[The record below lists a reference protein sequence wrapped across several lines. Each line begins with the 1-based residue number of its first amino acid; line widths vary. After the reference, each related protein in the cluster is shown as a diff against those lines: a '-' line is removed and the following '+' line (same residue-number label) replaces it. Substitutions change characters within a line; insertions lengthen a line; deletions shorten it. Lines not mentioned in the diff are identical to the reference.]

1 MRDLK
6 GQNVQWPTTSDH
18 NSSINWLSQKVV
30 KFLGNWFYYP
40 CRHEFNRKSA
50 RSHIAIICLLQSLIF
65 LSFHFFFAKFGTSY
79 TANSKLFI
87 NIFPARCKNICNV
100 HIFRLLSND
109 IQANQRRVFLPSFQE
124 EPSKIPHNRKLQR
137 KRFNSSFESLAQG
150 TQCLTSFRT
159 QRSSTFYDFA
169 RFARTDSLR
178 HGKSNTNDWL
188 SLISGYV
195 TE

>member
-1 MRDLK
+1 MII
-6 GQNVQWPTTSDH
+6 QNYMVIPSHRRSTTFFFYKVTPFIQEWGIWRASISSDQPLRIIIP
-18 NSSINWLSQKVV
+18 SWAWKAINWLSQKVI

-65 LSFHFFFAKFGTSY
+65 LSFHFFFAKFGTTY

-109 IQANQRRVFLPSFQE
+109 IL
-124 EPSKIPHNRKLQR
+124 SKSAKSI
-137 KRFNSSFESLAQG
+137 
-150 TQCLTSFRT
+150 
-159 QRSSTFYDFA
+159 STLF
-169 RFARTDSLR
+169 SGGIL
-178 HGKSNTNDWL
+178 KNT
-188 SLISGYV
+188 
-195 TE
+195 T